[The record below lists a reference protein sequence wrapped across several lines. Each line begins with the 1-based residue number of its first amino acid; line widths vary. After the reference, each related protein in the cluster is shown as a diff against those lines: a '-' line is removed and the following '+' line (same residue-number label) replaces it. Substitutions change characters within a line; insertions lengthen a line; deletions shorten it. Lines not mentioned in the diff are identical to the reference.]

1 MRNWSLLILLFIL
14 VGFVF
19 PKELSIADQQQDF
32 KVFKAVLLSK
42 EGRLDLHQPAD
53 SMLHY
58 LSLLQI
64 ELSEE
69 QTSIEQYKLYCKTLA
84 KLGCGHTQ
92 LHPSRAIL
100 REWVDDG
107 RSLPLDFIMQGKKV
121 YVGKLQSD
129 DYSVVNMDEPFGDR
143 VRSFKGNYEILS
155 IDHKTIPQII
165 EGIAPYVSSDE
176 DAIDFKYHQIAQMF
190 DFYRHIS
197 APFESDSVHLQYVKG
212 DDTLE
217 TYLGIGLAPINS
229 INTRLQNASV
239 EYAEM
244 EKEIGSFE
252 IHESKYGV
260 FRFRS
265 FTACNGAVYEDFLS
279 RSFAKI
285 RSKDIKHLIIDLRGN
300 TGGIMQYS
308 IMRYFVGSDVDL
320 GRYVVEKPKRGFEN
334 IYLKKRNSDYRR
346 HKWMSRMQRI
356 REWMGRFDNGNIR
369 TDFIEDEEIFDGEIV
384 VITDEGTF
392 SSAAMLACHLKTLC
406 NAKLVGRPA
415 GGSFYRGN
423 AGTIYATLPKSKFQL
438 MVNPNTFYSH
448 LPQSENPL
456 AIKQP
461 DVFLNP
467 SFLKK
472 RSIDEY
478 YLEAAIKAFNENS
491 L

>member
-19 PKELSIADQQQDF
+19 PKKPSVADQQQDF
-32 KVFKAVLLSK
+32 KVFKSVLLAK
-42 EGRLDLHQPAD
+42 EGRLDLHQSAD

-58 LSLLQI
+58 LSMLQV

-69 QTSIEQYKLYCKTLA
+69 KSSIEQYKSYCKTLA

-92 LHPSRAIL
+92 LHPSKTIL

-121 YVGKLQSD
+121 YVGKLQSE
-129 DYSVVNMDEPFGDR
+129 DYSIVNMEEPFGDR

-155 IDHKTIPQII
+155 IDHRTIPEII
-165 EGIAPYVSSDE
+165 EGIAPYISSDE
-176 DAIDFKYHQIAQMF
+176 DAIDFKYHQIAQLF

-197 APFESDSVHLQYVKG
+197 APFETDSVHLQYVKG
-212 DDTLE
+212 DDTLD
-217 TYLGIGLAPINS
+217 TYLGVGHAPINS
-229 INTRLQNASV
+229 INTRLQNAST

-244 EKEIGSFE
+244 EKEIGSFV

-265 FTACNGAVYEDFLS
+265 FSACNGAVYEDFLS

-285 RSKDIKHLIIDLRGN
+285 RSKEIKHVIIDLRGN
-300 TGGIMQYS
+300 TGGVMQYS
-308 IMRYFVGSDVDL
+308 IMRYFVGADVDL
-320 GRYVVEKPKRGFEN
+320 GRYVVEKPKRFFEN
-334 IYLKKRNSDYRR
+334 IHLKKRNGDYRR

-356 REWMGRFDNGNIR
+356 REWMGNFDNGNIK
-369 TDFIEDEEIFDGEIV
+369 TELIEDEEIFDGEIV

-406 NAKLVGRPA
+406 KAKLVGRPA

-448 LPQSENPL
+448 LPESENPL
-456 AIKQP
+456 EIKQP

-472 RSIDEY
+472 RTIDEY

>member
-1 MRNWSLLILLFIL
+1 MRNWSFLILLFIL
-14 VGFVF
+14 AGFAAAKK
-19 PKELSIADQQQDF
+19 PSIADQQQDF
-32 KVFKAVLLSK
+32 KVFKTVLLAK
-42 EGRLDLHQPAD
+42 EGRLDLHQSAD

-58 LSLLQI
+58 LSLLQV

-69 QTSIEQYKLYCKTLA
+69 KTSIEQYKSFCKTLA

-92 LHPSRAIL
+92 IHPSKAIL

-129 DYSVVNMDEPFGDR
+129 DYSIINMDEPYGDR

-155 IDHKTIPQII
+155 IDHQTIPEII
-165 EGIAPYVSSDE
+165 EGIAPYISSDE
-176 DAIDFKYHQIAQMF
+176 DAIDFKYHQIAQLF

-197 APFESDSVHLQYVKG
+197 APFESDSIHLQYVKG
-212 DDTLE
+212 EDTLE
-217 TYLGIGLAPINS
+217 TYLGVGLAPINA

-239 EYAEM
+239 EYSEL
-244 EKEIGSFE
+244 EREIGSFE
-252 IHESKYGV
+252 IHESTYGV

-265 FTACNGAVYEDFLS
+265 FMACTGSMYEDFLS
-279 RSFAKI
+279 RSFKKM
-285 RSKDIKHLIIDLRGN
+285 RDKEIKHLVIDLRGN
-300 TGGIMQYS
+300 TGGVMQYS
-308 IMRYFVGSDVDL
+308 IMRYFVGADIEL
-320 GRYVVEKPKRGFEN
+320 GRYVVEKPKRSFEN
-334 IYLKKRNSDYRR
+334 VHLKKRNTDYRR
-346 HKWMSRMQRI
+346 HKWMSRFQRI
-356 REWMGRFDNGNIR
+356 REWLGKFNDGIVT
-369 TDFIEDEEIFDGEIV
+369 TDFVEDDEIFEGEIV

-392 SSAAMLACHLKTLC
+392 SSASMFACHLKTLC

-423 AGTIYATLPKSKFQL
+423 AGTIYATLPKSKFSL

-448 LPQSENPL
+448 LLTTDRPL
-456 AIKQP
+456 DIKQP

-472 RSIDEY
+472 RIIDEY
-478 YLEAAIKAFNENS
+478 YLEAAIKAFDQNS